1 MMIPNS
7 ILNLIMKRYNI
18 NTNVLQNIK
27 SPDDMAQFL
36 LNSGKVNQD
45 QVNQA
50 RQMWGNPQVRQQMQN
65 NPLFSQ
71 MMK

>member
-1 MMIPNS
+1 MIPNK
-7 ILNLIMKRYNI
+7 IMSMVSKM
-18 NTNVLQNIK
+18 NVNMNALQNIK

-50 RQMWGNPQVRQQMQN
+50 RQMWGNPQIRQQMQN